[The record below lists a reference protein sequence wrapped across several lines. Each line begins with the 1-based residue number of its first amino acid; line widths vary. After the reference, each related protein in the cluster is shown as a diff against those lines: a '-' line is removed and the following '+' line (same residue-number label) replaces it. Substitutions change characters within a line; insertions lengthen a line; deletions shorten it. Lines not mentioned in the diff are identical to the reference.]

1 MGTNYF
7 IHEPKCDHCGHQPEL
22 VHIGKSSYGWK
33 FLFHATD
40 DCVTKQDWEHRLL
53 EKQIVDE
60 YNRFVT
66 YTEFFEMVEA
76 KQQGIDHT
84 TASAQEWGSWSPD
97 ERWYLDPDGYYFCQG
112 EFC

>member
-7 IHEPKCDHCGHQPEL
+7 IHEESCSHCGHQPAL
-22 VHIGKSSYGWK
+22 VHIGKSSHGWK

-40 DCVTKQDWEHRLL
+40 ECVTKQDWEHHLVG
-53 EKQIVDE
+53 KQIVDE

-66 YTEFFEMVEA
+66 YAEFFEMVET
-76 KQQGIDHT
+76 KQPGIDHK
-84 TASAQEWGSWSPD
+84 TASFKQWGSFPPD
-97 ERWYLDPDGYYFCQG
+97 NRWYLDAAGYYFYQG